1 MDSLDVKSEIRLADK
16 LWKFHWDCGRQGD
29 LYGVFIATEEEV
41 QSLVGKQVYFGEA
54 LGKHS
59 EVYGTIEQGEITLIT
74 DNAEAIKALQE
85 ACGKTISGHNPL
97 QYWLEQNE

>member
-1 MDSLDVKSEIRLADK
+1 MDK
-16 LWKFHWDCGRQGD
+16 LWKFHWDCGRAGD

-41 QSLVGKQVYFGEA
+41 QSLVGKQVDFGEA

-59 EVYGTIEQGEITLIT
+59 NVYGRIEPKEITLIT

-97 QYWLEQNE
+97 QYLRDQDE

>member
-1 MDSLDVKSEIRLADK
+1 M
-16 LWKFHWDCGRQGD
+16 GD
-29 LYGVFIATEEEV
+29 RAICTGVFIATDEEV
-41 QSLVGKQVYFGEA
+41 QSLVGKKVYFGDV
-54 LGKHS
+54 LGRHS

-97 QYWLEQNE
+97 AYWAEQNE

>member
-1 MDSLDVKSEIRLADK
+1 MDALNQKSEIRLANK

-41 QSLVGKQVYFGEA
+41 QSLVGKEIYFGEV

-59 EVYGTIEQGEITLIT
+59 NVYGRIKQGEITLIT

-97 QYWLEQNE
+97 QYLVGRDE